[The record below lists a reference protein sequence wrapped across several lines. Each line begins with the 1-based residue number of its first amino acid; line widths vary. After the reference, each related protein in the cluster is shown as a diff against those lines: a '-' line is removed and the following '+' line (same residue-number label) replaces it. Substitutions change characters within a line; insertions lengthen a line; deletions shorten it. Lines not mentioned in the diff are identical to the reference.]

1 MSKKLDVRLIRM
13 LSRRQLLA
21 VSLVPALAVTSAAV
35 ASPMKIAA
43 QVESQSGGAFD
54 FDASLA
60 FARLASVL
68 DVPLVPQPVLD
79 QILRMQLGARDLWH
93 SATNKLLAMAESAE
107 GGAPRVDLTVLTT
120 SPIASMRPDESSGF
134 GWRDD
139 PLRHD
144 RRFHRG
150 TDFRAKPGTPV
161 LAAGDGVVVFAGQQS
176 GYGNV
181 IYVDHGGGVVTR
193 YAHLSK
199 IEAKKSLAIT
209 AGTEIG
215 KVGMTGRTTG
225 PHLHFEIRLDGNA
238 VDPVLGM
245 SVATLERE
253 SPDAGRIAA
262 FSLAPEL
269 QAKKLDGE
277 DNSNRAHRGVAKVPS
292 RPERAGRVKRSQV
305 LW

>member
-1 MSKKLDVRLIRM
+1 M
-13 LSRRQLLA
+13 LSRRHLLA
-21 VSLVPALAVTSAAV
+21 ASLVPVLATGAIVPTASAAPTMIAPTTTAAGV
-35 ASPMKIAA
+35 AAGDI
-43 QVESQSGGAFD
+43 D
-54 FDASLA
+54 LSLGL
-60 FARLASVL
+60 ARLANAL
-68 DVPLVPQPVLD
+68 DLPLVPPGLVD
-79 QILRMQLGARDLWH
+79 QLVRLQLGARDLWH
-93 SATNKLLAMAESAE
+93 RATNRLLELADAS
-107 GGAPRVDLTVLTT
+107 GSTAPHADLTVLTT

-161 LAAGDGVVVFAGQQS
+161 LAAGDGIVVFAGQQS
-176 GYGNV
+176 GYGNI

-199 IEAKKSLAIT
+199 IEAKKELAIT

-245 SVATLERE
+245 SVAELERD

-262 FSLAPEL
+262 YALAPDL

-277 DNSNRAHRGVAKVPS
+277 DRSESFALWASRG
-292 RPERAGRVKRSQV
+292 
-305 LW
+305 